1 MKKSNEKLLTT
12 LVSESGKSIYYAP
25 AASTVGKRVKIYRY
39 AFEKVLIDYKRQVEE
54 TESSFKQALIR
65 HQWSSFIME
74 HLEEYSG
81 DRKFMKELAK
91 SLSKEALSTIRQEFR
106 RINANIETAK
116 QCHRI
121 TDVWLYEQE
130 LLEMNRMCPK
140 ALLDKIYDFS
150 RRWVA

>member
-1 MKKSNEKLLTT
+1 MKKRNEKLVTT
-12 LVSESGKSIYYAP
+12 LVNESGENTYYAP
-25 AASTVGKRVKIYRY
+25 AASTFGKRVRIYRY

-54 TESSFKQALIR
+54 TESPFKKALIR
-65 HQWSSFIME
+65 HQWANFIIE

-81 DRKFMKELAK
+81 DRRFMKELAK
-91 SLSKEALSTIRQEFR
+91 GLMKEALTTIRQEFR
-106 RINANIETAK
+106 RVNANIETAK

-130 LLEMNRMCPK
+130 LSEINALCPK
-140 ALLDKIYDFS
+140 SLLDQIYDFS

>member
-1 MKKSNEKLLTT
+1 MKKRNEKLVTT
-12 LVSESGKSIYYAP
+12 LVNESGENTYYAP
-25 AASTVGKRVKIYRY
+25 AASTFGKRVRIYRY

-54 TESSFKQALIR
+54 TESPFKKSLIR
-65 HQWSSFIME
+65 HQWANFIIE

-81 DRKFMKELAK
+81 DRRFMKELAK
-91 SLSKEALSTIRQEFR
+91 GLMKEALTTIRHEFR
-106 RINANIETAK
+106 RVNANIETAK

-130 LLEMNRMCPK
+130 LSEMNALCPK
-140 ALLDKIYDFS
+140 ALLDQIYDFS